1 MRVTKW
7 GECGLLCAVY
17 LAHRGVGDGAVGAPE
32 IAENQSFDLQY
43 TQQVLHRLKKGGI
56 VESVRG
62 PKGGY
67 RLSRPATE
75 ITLYQILLAAEG
87 DTFEIICDYS
97 PVHPTAE
104 TPHQCA
110 DKEGCGLH
118 HVWLEL
124 KEAINGILSQ
134 KTLAELAE
142 TTPLQSAPN
151 LVSISAA
158 KSPEV

>member
-17 LAHRGVGDGAVGAPE
+17 LAHRAESEAAVGAPE
-32 IAENQSFDLQY
+32 IAESQAFDLQY
-43 TQQVLHRLKKGGI
+43 TQQVLHRLKKGEI

-67 RLSRPATE
+67 RLARPATD

-97 PVHPTAE
+97 PIHPSAE
-104 TPHQCA
+104 PPHQCA

-118 HVWLEL
+118 HVWVEL
-124 KEAINGILSQ
+124 KEAINSILSQ
-134 KTLAELAE
+134 KTLAELAAK
-142 TTPLQSAPN
+142 TPINLPPS
-151 LVSISAA
+151 LVSITATRLSDQ
-158 KSPEV
+158 